1 MSSDITNK
9 IKDDLKS
16 AMKSRDKKAVSAIR
30 LILASIKQKEV
41 DSRKEIDDPEV
52 LTILGKLAKQRK
64 DSIAQYENA
73 SRNDLASIETHELEI
88 INSYLPKQLSET
100 EVKNLVVTAIKDI
113 GAQGPKDIGKV
124 MGKLKEELRGKA
136 DMGLVSRTVKECL

>member
-9 IKDDLKS
+9 ITDDLKS
-16 AMKSRDKKAVSAIR
+16 AMKRRDKKTVSAIR

-41 DSRKEIDDPEV
+41 DSRKEVDDPEV
-52 LTILGKLAKQRK
+52 LTILSKLAKQRK
-64 DSIAQYENA
+64 DSITQYENA

-124 MGKLKEELRGKA
+124 MEKLKEELKGKA

>member
-1 MSSDITNK
+1 
-9 IKDDLKS
+9 
-16 AMKSRDKKAVSAIR
+16 MKSRDKKAVSAIR

-100 EVKNLVVTAIKDI
+100 EVKNLVVTAIKEI